1 MNTTPP
7 GVPQPPFAP
16 QPFPSDRPYLP
27 VPQVQAGQTGQETP
41 PESAPPAPQA
51 MPYPPV
57 QSPQYPSAPP
67 YPQYTYP
74 PPTSAYPAYPGAW
87 AYGTPPPTYPPTTG
101 RDESIGPERVPWH
114 WYDVLGASFIFV
126 LTALAAVLT
135 TASKSGLTATPTP
148 TKAGNI
154 NHDGLLIANF
164 VASAIIYGIV
174 LLLIWWRTVRTY
186 HVGWSAL
193 GVRKAPVA
201 AFALMIPVYI
211 VMVLIAGGLGEL
223 VNKLFYGGKAQNPQ
237 IDAITGGGGFSWIA
251 LITAILSASII
262 APIVEELLFRGM
274 LYGLLRSRWPSA
286 VLAVIA
292 DGALFAAAHGIG
304 LILASIFVVGVTL
317 CIVYEKTKSTLVTM
331 TLHCLFN
338 SVSVATVF
346 ITLATGGK
354 L

>member
-1 MNTTPP
+1 M
-7 GVPQPPFAP
+7 
-16 QPFPSDRPYLP
+16 
-27 VPQVQAGQTGQETP
+27 
-41 PESAPPAPQA
+41 PESQT

-57 QSPQYPSAPP
+57 PYPPIQYPSAP

-87 AYGTPPPTYPPTTG
+87 AYGTPQYPPG
-101 RDESIGPERVPWH
+101 SRRDESIGPERVPWH
-114 WYDVLGASFIFV
+114 WYDVLGASFIFI
-126 LTALAAVLT
+126 LTAAAAVVTSVAKGGLT
-135 TASKSGLTATPTP
+135 TTPT
-148 TKAGNI
+148 TTSGGNV
-154 NHDGLLIANF
+154 NHDALLIANLIET
-164 VASAIIYGIV
+164 VLIYGIV
-174 LLLIWWRTVRTY
+174 LGIIAWRTVLRY
-186 HVGWSAL
+186 HVPWSAL
-193 GVRKAPVA
+193 GVRKAPVLAWVLVVPIWFLMFIA
-201 AFALMIPVYI
+201 AAL
-211 VMVLIAGGLGEL
+211 AGQA
-223 VNKLFYGGKAQNPQ
+223 VNFLFYGGKAQNPQ

-338 SVSVATVF
+338 SISVATVF